1 MFQLAKDIHITC
13 SPLLLNNFAAF
24 EKTKNMNTDL
34 FLRILFYSSK
44 IGISL
49 ARPLRASQNVDNI
62 PIHNIFNDNPTI
74 FGKSL
79 TMIKQSNINFL
90 HQCTSADGSVLLPYR
105 DAIQRNSTSKPGTI
119 IPRWYQHIIN
129 TVTCTNSWRLLS
141 DYIRSPT
148 STVAVLPSAAL
159 SSTLITPLQRVSV
172 PERNIRAGFWCAV
185 WHTTTNSPIIGKAI
199 YTAPTVLRFQHWIPI
214 INTNDSSLPLTPTS
228 RKLQLEECNGC
239 SIHND
244 SIDHRRANAAS
255 YLDQFPCRIACKH
268 NDAVKLIM
276 RPTTT
281 FTREKPLDFN
291 TTLANLTS
299 DIRASF
305 SLATNATQVSHQH
318 HQYERG
324 TVQLSFLHNN
334 TAHDFTSDTRTTKKT
349 VF

>member
-159 SSTLITPLQRVSV
+159 SSTSTTPLQRVSV
-172 PERNIRAGFWCAV
+172 PERNIRAGFWYAV
-185 WHTTTNSPIIGKAI
+185 WHTTTNSPIIGKDI

-214 INTNDSSLPLTPTS
+214 INTNDPSLPLTPTS
-228 RKLQLEECNGC
+228 RKLQLEECTGC
-239 SIHND
+239 IAHKD
-244 SIDHRRANAAS
+244 VTDPRRRANTNS

-268 NDAVKLIM
+268 NDAIKLSI

-281 FTREKPLDFN
+281 FSQDKPFDVN

-305 SLATNATQVSHQH
+305 FPATNTIHVPHQPY
-318 HQYERG
+318 QYECS
-324 TVQLSFLHNN
+324 T
-334 TAHDFTSDTRTTKKT
+334 
-349 VF
+349 